1 MAGEAR
7 EREVRVGCDMG
18 YQCIRVTTRSRGL
31 SLSGP
36 LICHTVYA
44 HTHTKAHAAHDD
56 NIERETC
63 VTIFPFFY
71 FDVTRLYAISVRI
84 IFHSHAKL
92 TFLFKLTYSFFF
104 QITKFIGTTRR
115 HVNRFI

>member
-1 MAGEAR
+1 MIMAGEAR

-44 HTHTKAHAAHDD
+44 RTHTHTKAHAAHDD
-56 NIERETC
+56 NIERETMC
-63 VTIFPFFY
+63 DHFPIF
-71 FDVTRLYAISVRI
+71 L
-84 IFHSHAKL
+84 L
-92 TFLFKLTYSFFF
+92 
-104 QITKFIGTTRR
+104 
-115 HVNRFI
+115 